1 MEPFDMDAFL
11 RDFKSLAS
19 SDALMMMSMLHHLWE
34 SCPLKLSTGV
44 ALIALSPSEVIDV
57 SDIRHIFID
66 ADGDYRLCFKSSDTD
81 MSYIMAGTPEW
92 TALQKF
98 ITTLPTT
105 IQPEH

>member
-1 MEPFDMDAFL
+1 MNFDMDTFL
-11 RDFKSLAS
+11 NDFKAS
-19 SDALMMMSMLHHLWE
+19 IPSEALLMMSMLHHLWE
-34 SCPLKLSTGV
+34 SCPLKLSTGL

-57 SDIRHIFID
+57 SDIRRIFVD

-81 MSYIMAGTPEW
+81 RSYILAGTPEW
-92 TALQKF
+92 MVLQKF